1 MITAVRLKP
10 IDKRLNFRM
19 ATYVSAAS
27 RTKYTS
33 GNDWSPSPF
42 RLVTSKAELKEL
54 AAIPQFEIAEFEDM
68 DALREHIQDEM
79 EGRARRGLPAVRA
92 QVMTG
97 TGAGHE
103 ELAAKGSKRGAD
115 KLPAAANGP
124 ASDPTKTNTGRQP
137 ADGDGAA
144 DDDGDDKAEAPKKG
158 ADAEKGA
165 SAKGTEGANG
175 KTNGKAKG
183 SAAEKPKV
191 RSVRPGG
198 DD

>member
-27 RTKYTS
+27 RTKYSS

-42 RLVTSKAELKEL
+42 RLVTSKAEITEL
-54 AAIPQFEIAEFEDM
+54 RAIPQFEIMEFEDM
-68 DALREHIQDEM
+68 DALREHIQNEM

-92 QVMTG
+92 QVMSG

-103 ELAAKGSKRGAD
+103 ELAAKGSKRGTD

-124 ASDPTKTNTGRQP
+124 TSDPTKANTGRTP
-137 ADGDGAA
+137 ADAEG
-144 DDDGDDKAEAPKKG
+144 DDDGKADAKKG
-158 ADAEKGA
+158 AD
-165 SAKGTEGANG
+165 SAKGAAKGATD
-175 KTNGKAKG
+175 KANGKAKG
-183 SAAEKPKV
+183 SAADKQQPKA
-191 RSVRPGG
+191 RSMRPG
-198 DD
+198 DDD

>member
-1 MITAVRLKP
+1 MMITAVRLKP

-42 RLVTSKAELKEL
+42 RLVTSKAEIKEL
-54 AAIPQFEIAEFEDM
+54 SAIPQFEIMEFEDEA
-68 DALREHIQDEM
+68 ALREHIQDEM

-92 QVMTG
+92 QVMSG

-103 ELAAKGSKRGAD
+103 ELAAKGSKKGTD

-124 ASDPTKTNTGRQP
+124 SSDPTKTNTGRPP
-137 ADGDGAA
+137 ADADGS
-144 DDDGDDKAEAPKKG
+144 DDDADKEADPKKG
-158 ADAEKGA
+158 ED
-165 SAKGTEGANG
+165 SAKGAAKGSKDAAAKENV
-175 KTNGKAKG
+175 KAKG
-183 SAAEKPKV
+183 SAADKQPKV
-191 RSVRPGG
+191 RSMRPG
-198 DD
+198 DDD